1 MWVEWA
7 KSHAHAQW
15 WSEEVV
21 LVIKEMRQVIQHL
34 DWKASWWQSQGPLRS
49 SVTQPDII
57 SGLNTYAERQA
68 DLMIN
73 IAMSFASFWH
83 PLLVSSQLPIDWP
96 SQYIEHACAH
106 PTVHWAAHHVKKLK
120 SASKPALCGE
130 GDDDSSGNE
139 SNKNSDNIL
148 DDNDDLDASPY
159 Q

>member
-1 MWVEWA
+1 MQVEWA
-7 KSHAHAQW
+7 KSHTHAQQ

-21 LVIKEMRQVIQHL
+21 LVIEEMRWVIQHL

-49 SVTQPDII
+49 SVAWPDII
-57 SGLNTYAERQA
+57 SGLNAYAEHQA

-96 SQYIEHACAH
+96 SQYIEHAYTH
-106 PTVHWAAHHVKKLK
+106 PTICQAARHIKKFK

-130 GDDDSSGNE
+130 GDDDSSGNK
-139 SNKNSDNIL
+139 SNENLDNIS
-148 DDNDDLDASPY
+148 DDDDDLDASPY